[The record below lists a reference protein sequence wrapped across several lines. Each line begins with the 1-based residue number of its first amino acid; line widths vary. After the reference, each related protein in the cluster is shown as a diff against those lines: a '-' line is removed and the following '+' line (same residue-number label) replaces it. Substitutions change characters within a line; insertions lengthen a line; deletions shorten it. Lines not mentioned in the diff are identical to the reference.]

1 MAQGEIGDAAPQG
14 ADATAGAPAKDAFDE
29 SVAVAQRANERG
41 VPLKLLG
48 GQAVRVLCP
57 EFPHRA
63 RNDQDMDFASVS
75 SAKRGVMEF
84 FGELGFLSD
93 QRFNTLHG
101 DRQMYFTTADGK
113 TSVDVIM
120 DRLNMCHVLDF
131 RDRISRM
138 PLTLDVTDLLLTKL
152 QIVELN
158 RKDLHDLLHLLSG
171 FEVRGGDD
179 AGTIGLA
186 RIGRIVGEDW
196 GWWRTVTGNLDKLV
210 HLGSGEHRD
219 LVPAARLFDPIAQA
233 KHTREFCDSCPKTLK
248 WKVRSKVGDRVQWY
262 ELPEEVA
269 H

>member
-1 MAQGEIGDAAPQG
+1 MAQAE
-14 ADATAGAPAKDAFDE
+14 AKDAFDE
-29 SVAVAQRANERG
+29 SVSVVREANERG

-57 EFPHRA
+57 EYPHRA

-75 SAKRGVMEF
+75 SAKKAVIEF
-84 FGELGFLSD
+84 FGALGFLSD

-101 DRQMYFTTADGK
+101 DRQMYFTTADGV

-120 DRLNMCHVLDF
+120 DKLNMCHVLEF
-131 RDRISRM
+131 GGRIDRM

-158 RKDLHDLLHLLSG
+158 RKDVHDLLHLLSG

-179 AGTIGLA
+179 VGTIGL
-186 RIGRIVGEDW
+186 GRVGKVVGEDW
-196 GWWRTVTGNLDKLV
+196 GWWRTATGNLDKLV
-210 HLGSGEHRD
+210 HLGSGEHSD
-219 LVPAARLFDPIAQA
+219 LVPAARRFDPIAQT
-233 KHTREFCDSCPKTLK
+233 KHIREFCDACPKTLK
-248 WKVRSKVGDRVQWY
+248 WKVRSKVGERVQWY
-262 ELPEEVA
+262 ELPEEVG

>member
-1 MAQGEIGDAAPQG
+1 MGEPSER
-14 ADATAGAPAKDAFDE
+14 DAFDE
-29 SVAVAQRANERG
+29 SVAVAREANARG

-63 RNDQDMDFASVS
+63 RQDQDMDFASVS
-75 SAKRGVMEF
+75 TSKKAVIGF

-101 DRQMYFTTADGK
+101 DRQMYFTTADGS

-120 DRLNMCHVLDF
+120 DKLNMCHVLEF
-131 RDRISRM
+131 RDRIERM

-158 RKDLHDLLHLLSG
+158 RKDVHDLLHLLSG
-171 FEVRGGDD
+171 YEVRGGDD
-179 AGTIGLA
+179 VGTIGLA
-186 RIGRIVGEDW
+186 RVGKIVGEDW
-196 GWWRTVTGNLDKLV
+196 GWWRTATGNLDKLV
-210 HLGSGEHRD
+210 HLGSGEHSD
-219 LVPAARLFDPIAQA
+219 LVPSARVYDPIAQA
-233 KHTREFCDSCPKTLK
+233 KHIREFCDACSKSLR

-262 ELPEEVA
+262 QLPEEVA